1 MSLMGEVI
9 KENKDSIIRWLSVI
23 LTLLFYWFGVV
34 KSNEKTRVEVLHLQ
48 TQITAIDSKMQRLD
62 DIKADKEVLNMLM
75 NSINRIESKLDR
87 LTEKQ

>member
-1 MSLMGEVI
+1 MGEI
-9 KENKDSIIRWLSVI
+9 IRENKDSIVRWLSVI

-34 KSNEKTRVEVLHLQ
+34 KNNEKTRVEVIHLQ
-48 TQITAIDSKMQRLD
+48 TQITTIDNKMQRLD

-87 LTEKQ
+87 LAEK

>member
-1 MSLMGEVI
+1 MGEII

-34 KSNEKTRVEVLHLQ
+34 KNNVKTRVEVLHLQ
-48 TQITAIDSKMQRLD
+48 TQITAIDGRMQRLD

>member
-1 MSLMGEVI
+1 MGEII

-34 KSNEKTRVEVLHLQ
+34 KSNEKTRVEIIHLQ
-48 TQITAIDSKMQRLD
+48 SQIMAIEVKMNRLD
-62 DIKADKEVLNMLM
+62 DVKADKEILNMLM

-87 LTEKQ
+87 MSEK

>member
-1 MSLMGEVI
+1 MSLMGEMI

-48 TQITAIDSKMQRLD
+48 TQITAIDGRMQRLD
-62 DIKADKEVLNMLM
+62 DIKADKEVLNMLV

>member
-1 MSLMGEVI
+1 MGEVI